1 MIIQFTDIL
10 YPLLYFFFV
19 GIMITWKH
27 NDIMTRNEVHA
38 KNFAYL
44 IFKFRFWWRNVYGII
59 ISPGIRYG
67 YNRLVCHV

>member
-44 IFKFRFWWRNVYGII
+44 IFKFSFDGETCMALLSVQVSGMDTID
-59 ISPGIRYG
+59 
-67 YNRLVCHV
+67 